1 MKRVISLWLCC
12 CLCLILGACSS
23 NSQET
28 KDVQLGFL
36 TLDGNG
42 IANHP
47 FSDIAQLAVEWEEN
61 AKPEWTALP
70 IWVTGT
76 LDDKVLRNA
85 TASSYS
91 YTIGTSE
98 EADAYYTIIADG
110 YQEQF
115 EDLWTEVYN
124 KLNGVVEFSVIDAS
138 VPADIISLVYGD
150 ESYGTLRDTM
160 TDALALIRE
169 VNEDGPS
176 ETYNEEAGRIY
187 NEFYRWLYNFSVD
200 SL

>member
-70 IWVTGT
+70 IRVTGT

-91 YTIGTSE
+91 YTMGTSE

>member
-1 MKRVISLWLCC
+1 M
-12 CLCLILGACSS
+12 
-23 NSQET
+23 
-28 KDVQLGFL
+28 
-36 TLDGNG
+36 
-42 IANHP
+42 
-47 FSDIAQLAVEWEEN
+47 
-61 AKPEWTALP
+61 
-70 IWVTGT
+70 
-76 LDDKVLRNA
+76 
-85 TASSYS
+85 
-91 YTIGTSE
+91 GTSE

-150 ESYGTLRDTM
+150 ESYGTLRDAM

>member
-1 MKRVISLWLCC
+1 MKRVISLLLCG
-12 CLCLILGACSS
+12 CLCLMLGAC
-23 NSQET
+23 NRDVQET

-42 IANHP
+42 VAYHP
-47 FSDIAQLAVEWEEN
+47 FSDVAQLAVEWQEN
-61 AKPEWTALP
+61 AKPAWTALP

-91 YTIGTSE
+91 YTMGTSE
-98 EADAYYTIIADG
+98 EADAYYTIITDG

-115 EDLWTEVYN
+115 EDLWTEVYD
-124 KLNGVVEFSVIDAS
+124 KLNGVVEFSAIDAS
-138 VPADIISLVYGD
+138 VPADIINIVYGN